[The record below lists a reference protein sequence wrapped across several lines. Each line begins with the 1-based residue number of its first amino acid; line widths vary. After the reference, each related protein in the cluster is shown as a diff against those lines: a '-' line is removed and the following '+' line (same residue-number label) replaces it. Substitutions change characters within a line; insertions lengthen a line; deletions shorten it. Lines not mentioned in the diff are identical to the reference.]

1 MKLDEFL
8 TQALIDSLNNG
19 LIAPELIV
27 VYAGNYLA
35 KSLIT
40 ADEMTQV
47 QNAVASYKVKQASN
61 ASGSASASASTSA
74 STSASEPASAVASAS
89 EVASASASTSA
100 SAVASESASASAVAS
115 ESANTPI

>member
-8 TQALIDSLNNG
+8 TQGLIDSLNNG

-47 QNAVASYKVKQASN
+47 QNAVASYKVEQTSN
-61 ASGSASASASTSA
+61 STSTSENTSASASNSA
-74 STSASEPASAVASAS
+74 NVSASEASS
-89 EVASASASTSA
+89 EPA
-100 SAVASESASASAVAS
+100 SAVASESASASAS
-115 ESANTPI
+115 ESTSVRR